1 MKRWPTFVTVSCAA
15 VVAAAV
21 WFAPPATQGV
31 LGVLLFALVVL
42 TALSQRHALLATIAA
57 LRAAHDQQIA
67 TERRYRALFDACSD
81 SILVFSLD
89 EIGEPGALVEVNGAA
104 CASLGYP
111 RRRLLELTL
120 VDIVA
125 PEAWRQF
132 TDDVRTM
139 MTGGKRVFETVEFTV
154 RGARLPVE
162 LSMRRVEIGGRALC
176 LAVARDIA
184 VRKEEAERLLGMV
197 NEDKLTGLL
206 NRRGFFDMV
215 ESVASRA
222 RLLNAR
228 VLVMYV
234 DVDGL
239 KVVNDTLGHKA
250 GDALLA
256 AAADTLRA
264 TFRQD
269 DVVARIGGDE
279 FVAMAVLGRDER
291 LEQQSIAARFERAVA
306 SVRAVLGD
314 EFQFSLSCGTV
325 VATWSDLDRMEEL
338 LARCDQRMYETR
350 RVRRFAGAHQR
361 RSKDGH
367 LRPVGRA

>member
-1 MKRWPTFVTVSCAA
+1 VKRWPTLVTVSCAA

-21 WFAPPATQGV
+21 WFAPHSTQSV
-31 LGVLLFALVVL
+31 LGALLFALVVL
-42 TALSQRHALLATIAA
+42 TALSQRRALLATIAA
-57 LRAAHDQQIA
+57 LKAAHDQQIA

-89 EIGEPGALVEVNGAA
+89 EAGEPGTLVEVNGAA

-111 RRRLLELTL
+111 RSRLLGLAL
-120 VDIVA
+120 MDIVA

-139 MTGGKRVFETVEFTV
+139 MTGGRRVFETVELSV
-154 RGARLPVE
+154 QGARLPVE
-162 LSMRRVEIGGRALC
+162 FSMRRVEIGGRALC
-176 LAVARDIA
+176 LAAARDIA
-184 VRKEEAERLLGMV
+184 LRKEEADRLLGMV

-215 ESVASRA
+215 ENVASRA

-228 VLVMYV
+228 VLLTYV

-239 KVVNDTLGHKA
+239 KVVNDTLGHRA

-279 FVAMAVLGRDER
+279 FVGMAILGTDER
-291 LEQQSIAARFERAVA
+291 LDQQSIAARFERAVA
-306 SVRAVLGD
+306 STSTALGD
-314 EFQFSLSCGTV
+314 EFSFSLSRGTL
-325 VATWSDLDRMEEL
+325 VADWSDLDRMEEL
-338 LARCDQRMYETR
+338 LALCDQRMYETK
-350 RVRRFAGAHQR
+350 RVRRPAGARKR
-361 RSKDGH
+361 RSNDGH
-367 LRPVGRA
+367 LRPVARG